1 MNDRTYSENV
11 VSENV
16 VSVVNYI
23 LRRKALRALS
33 TIKQRFRKLNSFLF
47 FQPSLL
53 RRWFDHM
60 IEVKPNIYVT
70 YNGDFFDW

>member
-11 VSENV
+11 VL
-16 VSVVNYI
+16 VVNYI
-23 LRRKALRALS
+23 LKGKALRALS

-53 RRWFDHM
+53 RHWFDHM